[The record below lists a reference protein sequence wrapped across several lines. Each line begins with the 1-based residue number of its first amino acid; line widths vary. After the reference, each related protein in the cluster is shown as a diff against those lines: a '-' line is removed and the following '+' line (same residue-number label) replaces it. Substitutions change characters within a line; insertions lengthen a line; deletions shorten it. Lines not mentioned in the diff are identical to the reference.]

1 MLKKNNREVKLNESA
16 QNGLR
21 KLYHGISDISF
32 DFRNSNLYSLL
43 TNYLKGVSLL
53 DIGCGPGHFLYSAD
67 KNGYDVLG
75 VESDDQLISLGK
87 KLYPT
92 ANLRVLNE
100 SAEELNLDRKFDNI
114 TLIDVLEH
122 IQNDRQILMK
132 LKNNLSHEG
141 HMILVVPAHQL
152 LYGIR
157 DRSIGHYRRY
167 NKHQIIE
174 LLKDCG
180 MKPLVVRHWNALGF
194 IPFLI
199 SEKLFRKP
207 LKVNIRDHRNQSG
220 IKAIFSKMLN
230 CWFKTIENKYDFRFG
245 LSLVV
250 LAEIKNSRGK

>member
-75 VESDDQLISLGK
+75 VESDDQLISLGR
-87 KLYPT
+87 KLYPI
-92 ANLRVLNE
+92 ANLRILNE
-100 SAEELNLDRKFDNI
+100 SAEKLNLDQEFDNI
-114 TLIDVLEH
+114 ALIDVLEH
-122 IQNDRQILMK
+122 IQNDKQILIK
-132 LKNNLSHEG
+132 LKNNLSKAG
-141 HMILVVPAHQL
+141 QMIIVVPAHPL

-167 NKHQIIE
+167 TKRQIYE
-174 LLKDCG
+174 LIKECG
-180 MKPLVVRHWNALGF
+180 MEPLKIRHWNALGF
-194 IPFLI
+194 IPYFI
-199 SEKLFRKP
+199 SEKVLHKP
-207 LKVNIRDHRNQSG
+207 LKANFRDRREQSG
-220 IKAIFSKMLN
+220 IKATFAKMLN
-230 CWFKTIENKYDFRFG
+230 FWFKAVENKFDFRFG
-245 LSLVV
+245 LSLIV
-250 LAEIKNSRGK
+250 LAEAENSFSK